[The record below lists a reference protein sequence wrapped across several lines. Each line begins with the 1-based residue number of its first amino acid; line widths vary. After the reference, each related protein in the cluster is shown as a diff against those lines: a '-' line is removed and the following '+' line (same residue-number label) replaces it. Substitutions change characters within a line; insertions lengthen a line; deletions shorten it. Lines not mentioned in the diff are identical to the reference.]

1 MRLTA
6 IDTETELIPGL
17 GTKVRTVSGTPDMV
31 CMSVCDGTD
40 TWVWVRE
47 NEQAK
52 DTLKEWLEDD
62 DVCIVMHNAAFD
74 IAVLEKWG
82 GMRALWE
89 RKLRAGLVLDTRVL
103 HHAREI
109 RKVPRTLEFLAR
121 TVANIQLVKN
131 DVRCSFQ
138 VGEPLTQ
145 EQLEYAA
152 WDARATYEVA
162 VRLLKIPPGGLTH
175 RSYEHVLRCEP
186 TSNLPASTVPGAT
199 PLDRLYSTAAGMLAF
214 HLQPHGVAVD
224 PDELARATAEAEEIY
239 ERHAVRLLGSG
250 LVRRGRAKAEPT
262 THSGAGVDDLPTK
275 WTYSDI
281 LGVWRRKVGNKKS
294 GYRLQTVPAEG
305 WHMETKRLTAEYAA
319 VAEEHGLDP
328 PRTEKSCAVSLDYDY
343 WKQYKDVLPPA
354 LVTHLGMMKARG
366 QLTKYLWP
374 LRDAAAERVYP
385 SLYIPGAPTWR
396 WACSKPPL
404 QQVQKA
410 LRPIYVADDGFV
422 FVYADF
428 PTLELYAL
436 AECMYAMGIEGP
448 LMAGLRSGDDIHEH
462 TAAMLNRISIDL
474 VTADQRQKAKA
485 TNFGMPGGLGQRTLY
500 SNGRKQGL
508 AWTWEEAGESRDGWL
523 NHYSDVAEFLGQ
535 LRFDPY
541 TLCPQN
547 MELRDWFESLGY
559 EEWPSRFDLQ
569 RYLHEGQ
576 VYTCVLPTG
585 AVAPRRR
592 YSQAANIFF
601 QHVGAVVCTK
611 SFLNCLDY
619 GLDPRVVVHDSFV
632 VQCRPDDAERTGQ
645 LLLRCMREGLRS
657 VCPHVPI
664 FKNKFEFEVSTH
676 ML

>member
-52 DTLKEWLEDD
+52 DTLKGWLEDD

-162 VRLLKIPPGGLTH
+162 VRLLKIPPGGLTP

-250 LVRRGRAKAEPT
+250 LVRRGRAKVEPT

-319 VAEEHGLDP
+319 VAEEHDLDP
-328 PRTEKSCAVSLDYDY
+328 PRTEKSHAVSLDYDY
-343 WKQYKDVLPPA
+343 WKQYKDVLPPDLDMLRIYGDTAQKTKERNDYSVFQFWARSRSKGIFLVDQIRDKWEAPALESA
-354 LVTHLGMMKARG
+354 LVEFWSKHKPTRYKPQGAQVIKIEDKSSGSSLIQSIKNDYMIPVEPIQRNTDKVLRAMGVVRYFAAGYIHL
-366 QLTKYLWP
+366 P
-374 LRDAAAERVYP
+374 RDAEWVSDYKDEFRKFSPMMTHRHDDQIDPTMDAVEDMLVFDDMIYNSN
-385 SLYIPGAPTWR
+385 SL
-396 WACSKPPL
+396 
-404 QQVQKA
+404 
-410 LRPIYVADDGFV
+410 
-422 FVYADF
+422 
-428 PTLELYAL
+428 
-436 AECMYAMGIEGP
+436 
-448 LMAGLRSGDDIHEH
+448 
-462 TAAMLNRISIDL
+462 
-474 VTADQRQKAKA
+474 
-485 TNFGMPGGLGQRTLY
+485 
-500 SNGRKQGL
+500 
-508 AWTWEEAGESRDGWL
+508 
-523 NHYSDVAEFLGQ
+523 
-535 LRFDPY
+535 
-541 TLCPQN
+541 
-547 MELRDWFESLGY
+547 
-559 EEWPSRFDLQ
+559 
-569 RYLHEGQ
+569 
-576 VYTCVLPTG
+576 
-585 AVAPRRR
+585 
-592 YSQAANIFF
+592 
-601 QHVGAVVCTK
+601 
-611 SFLNCLDY
+611 
-619 GLDPRVVVHDSFV
+619 
-632 VQCRPDDAERTGQ
+632 
-645 LLLRCMREGLRS
+645 
-657 VCPHVPI
+657 
-664 FKNKFEFEVSTH
+664 
-676 ML
+676 